1 MKKSLRLR
9 LRSSVFSLGMLA
21 SVTAGVVLLMWF
33 SMNTRLRL
41 RQIIGPVPLLDT
53 DEYFLNSIYN
63 SHAMSGF
70 DLFAPILAV
79 LPASTLFCGDYNS
92 GYIKAIL
99 VRADRKRYLRETL
112 ICSTIAGGL
121 GVFLPSLIT
130 SILFI
135 ISGRPMLEAN
145 LMPGETTL
153 LDGTLFES
161 IQFVWSGGLVVV
173 ILLALAFLFGAVW
186 SNIGLCVSVFSPNR
200 YVALAAPFAVYFG
213 LHLFC
218 YRVGSLLMFSPVN
231 MLMPFVDFLPNI
243 PYLFV
248 YQGVLLTAS
257 ILLFYIAAYRRL
269 INV

>member
-9 LRSSVFSLGMLA
+9 LRSSVFSMGMLA
-21 SVTAGVVLLMWF
+21 SATAGVVLLMWF
-33 SMNTRLRL
+33 SVNTRLRL
-41 RQIIGPVPLLDT
+41 RQIIGPVPLFDT

-99 VRADRKRYLRETL
+99 VRADRKRYMRETVL
-112 ICSTIAGGL
+112 CSTVAGGL

-135 ISGRPMLEAN
+135 VGGRPLLEAN
-145 LMPGETTL
+145 LTPGEMTL
-153 LDGTLFES
+153 LDGTPFAEM
-161 IQFVWSGGLVVV
+161 QFIWNGGLVVV
-173 ILLALAFLFGAVW
+173 ILLILAFLFGAVW
-186 SNIGLCVSVFSPNR
+186 SNVGLCISAFAPNR
-200 YVALAAPFAVYFG
+200 YVTLAAPFAIYFG

-243 PYLFV
+243 PYLFI

-257 ILLFYIAAYRRL
+257 IVLFYIAADRRL
-269 INV
+269 SDV